1 MEVVVTHS
9 NVDFDALASLVA
21 AHRLYPGSKMVVTGS
36 PGRNVREF
44 ISLHEDIFD
53 FTEWSFL
60 NPREV
65 RRLIVVDTRIADRLG
80 EAAPLIGR
88 KGVEVVVYDHHPPT
102 EDDFKAQVEVCEIVG
117 ATTTLLV
124 EEIRKRKI
132 DISPPEAT
140 LFALGI
146 HEDTGSLTYPTTTF
160 RDAQALSY
168 LMKKGANIS
177 VIRYFLNLALT
188 PEQHRLLDESLH
200 VARREVIGGRIVLFV
215 RLRVKE
221 FVDGASLVVHKLA
234 DLENV
239 DAIFA
244 ILETPERTYLIARS
258 RGEIDVAKILSK
270 FGGGGHPQ
278 AASAVLRDKAFGLEK
293 EISQHIERS
302 LSVPLNVKSVMSS
315 PVRWVEPETTIKEAS
330 LLMLKYGHSGFPVVE
345 NGKVVGIIS
354 RKEVDKAVH
363 HGLSHAPVK
372 GFMSREVITVSPE
385 MSLYEVEKIM
395 VERGIGR
402 VPVLKD
408 GKIVGIVTRSDIL
421 RSFHG
426 SGYLSLQ
433 KKGRRKVLRR
443 EKISSLISER
453 FPEWVQEIIE
463 KISLLAEKQKV
474 RVYLVGGVVRDL
486 ILGVSNLDL
495 DIVVEGD
502 AISFAKETAQVL
514 GGRVNAHSKFGTAV
528 LILPSGF
535 HIDFATSRTEFYK
548 KPGALPEVE
557 FAPIKEDLGRRDFT
571 INAMAVSL
579 NRENFGELL
588 DYFGGYYDLKK
599 GKVRI
604 LHSLSFV
611 EDPTRIF
618 RAVRFEQKYGFSME
632 ERTES
637 LAREAIR
644 LGLVET
650 VGGVRLR
657 DELIPILS
665 EKTALKA
672 VKRLDEIGALKFVH
686 PKLFLDE
693 GKEKL
698 FREVEKAEQSLSPY
712 ISDGFPR
719 WLVNLAILLNDL
731 KVSEVKSWGEKMS
744 LKKEYIEILTQCFK
758 LKPRIEKKLLSCKR
772 KSKIYAALNELKLET
787 LVYLWVVTPRIRSSI
802 ELYLKELKDVK
813 ISLKGKDLLE
823 LGYKP
828 SPLVGKALNKIL
840 EEKIDGKVKRKEDEV
855 RLALKILKKG
865 GT

>member
-21 AHRLYPGSKMVVTGS
+21 AHRLYPGSKMVVVGS

-60 NPREV
+60 DSKEV
-65 RRLIVVDTRIADRLG
+65 RRLIVVDTRIRDRLG
-80 EAAPLIGR
+80 EAASLIG
-88 KGVEVVVYDHHPPT
+88 KKSVEVIVYDHHPPT
-102 EDDFKAQVEVCEIVG
+102 EGDFKAQVEVCEIVG

-168 LMKKGANIS
+168 LMKKGANTS

-200 VARREVIGGRIVLFV
+200 VARREVIGGRIALFV

-244 ILETPERTYLIARS
+244 IMETPERTYLIARS

-278 AASAVLRDKAFGLEK
+278 AASAVLKGKAFGLEK
-293 EISQHIERS
+293 EISQNIEKG
-302 LSVPLNVKSVMSS
+302 LSVPLNVESVMSS
-315 PVRWVEPETTIKEAS
+315 PVRWVSPETTIKEAS
-330 LLMLKYGHSGFPVVE
+330 LLILKYGHSGFPVVE
-345 NGKVVGIIS
+345 NGKVVGVIS
-354 RKEVDKAVH
+354 RKEIDKAVH

-385 MSLYEVEKIM
+385 TSLYEVEKIM
-395 VERGIGR
+395 LERGIGR
-402 VPVLKD
+402 VPVLKER
-408 GKIVGIVTRSDIL
+408 KIVGIVTRSDIL

-426 SGYLSLQ
+426 SSYLSLQ
-433 KKGRRKVLRR
+433 KKARRKVLKR
-443 EKISSLISER
+443 EKISSLICEG
-453 FPEWVQEIIE
+453 FPEWVQEIIR
-463 KISLLAEKQKV
+463 KISLLADEQKV

-486 ILGVSNLDL
+486 LLGVSNLDL

-502 AISFAKETAQVL
+502 AISFTKEAAKGL
-514 GGRVNAHSKFGTAV
+514 GGRVNAHCKFGTAV
-528 LILPSGF
+528 LIIPFGF

-571 INAMAVSL
+571 INAMAISL
-579 NRENFGELL
+579 NRKNFGELL

-672 VKRLDEIGALKFVH
+672 VKRLDEFGALKFVH

-693 GKEKL
+693 RKEEL
-698 FREVEKAEQSLSPY
+698 FKEVEKAVVSLSSH
-712 ISDGFPR
+712 ISEDFPR

-731 KVSEVKSWGEKMS
+731 KVSEVKSWGEKVS

-758 LKPRIEKKLLSCKR
+758 LKPQIERKILNCKKR
-772 KSKIYAALNELKLET
+772 SKIYMALKELKLET
-787 LVYLWVVTPRIRSSI
+787 LVYLWVVTPRIRSLI

-840 EEKIDGKVKRKEDEV
+840 EEKIDKKVKRKEEEI
-855 RLALKILKKG
+855 RLALKILRKG
-865 GT
+865 RS